1 MAIPRSSSLPVAS
14 ESAPVYAVKHSE
26 SSDYSILR
34 MIPSLISEKHRK
46 AAFVE
51 NLVDTAAL
59 IIDVVWS
66 KFTVNPRAR
75 LIPMRVFLQ
84 QTLRRSRT
92 SYSTLQTALFYL
104 FRIKPQIEQRA
115 LKPRGPPTP
124 CDKGSE
130 DSGHNTDPATC
141 GRRMFLAAL
150 IIASKYLQDSNYS
163 NRAWSKISGLPLAE
177 INENEVIFLRLIDY
191 KLFIAEDVFKRWSSL
206 LLTHIQ
212 AISGSDMDNA
222 NAFRLK
228 ENQQSVE
235 LFRDTLRTM
244 VI

>member
-1 MAIPRSSSLPVAS
+1 
-14 ESAPVYAVKHSE
+14 
-26 SSDYSILR
+26 
-34 MIPSLISEKHRK
+34 
-46 AAFVE
+46 
-51 NLVDTAAL
+51 
-59 IIDVVWS
+59 
-66 KFTVNPRAR
+66 
-75 LIPMRVFLQ
+75 
-84 QTLRRSRT
+84 
-92 SYSTLQTALFYL
+92 
-104 FRIKPQIEQRA
+104 
-115 LKPRGPPTP
+115 
-124 CDKGSE
+124 
-130 DSGHNTDPATC
+130 
-141 GRRMFLAAL
+141 MFLAAL

-163 NRAWSKISGLPLAE
+163 NKAWSKISGLPLAE